1 MTTVKV
7 TPKYPAVIPQ
17 KIRKFLNIHPGQKVQ
32 VFSVQGRI
40 AFILVNPP
48 RKMRGFLKGIGTDGP
63 REQGRV

>member
-1 MTTVKV
+1 MTTVNLS
-7 TPKYPAVIPQ
+7 PKFPLVIPQ

-48 RKMRGFLKGIGTDGP
+48 RKMGGVLKGIGTDGP